1 MVIGLTGGIGCG
13 KSTAAACFAE
23 LGFVVIDADQLA
35 RQVLGSHV
43 CVSRLRER
51 WGGACLD
58 PQGVPD
64 RKWIAAKVFTDADER
79 AFLES
84 VTHPEV
90 ARLRREATADA
101 SVDYVVEIPLLFE
114 KELTAGFSSIVVVAC
129 SDDVRRVRLR
139 GRGLSDEE
147 IAARIASQLSL
158 VEKVNRADVVFWND
172 GEPQFLREQV
182 RSWVSRLRGAPNG

>member
-35 RQVLGSHV
+35 RQVLESHV

-51 WGGACLD
+51 WGAACLD
-58 PQGVPD
+58 AQGVPD
-64 RKWIAAKVFTDADER
+64 RKWIAAKVFADADER

-90 ARLRREATADA
+90 ARLRRDATADA
-101 SVDYVVEIPLLFE
+101 SVDYVVEIPLLFV
-114 KELTAGFSSIVVVAC
+114 KELAEGFSSVVVVAC

-147 IAARIASQLSL
+147 ISARIASQLSL
-158 VEKVNRADVVFWND
+158 VEKVKRANVVLWND
-172 GEPQFLREQV
+172 GEPAFLREQV
-182 RSWVSRLRGAPNG
+182 RVWVDRLRGA

>member
-35 RQVLGSHV
+35 RRVLESHV

-51 WGGACLD
+51 WGTACLD
-58 PQGVPD
+58 KQGVPD
-64 RKWIAAKVFTDADER
+64 RKWIAAKVFNDPDER

-101 SVDYVVEIPLLFE
+101 SIDYVVEIPLLFE
-114 KELTAGFSSIVVVAC
+114 KELADGFSSVVVVAC
-129 SDDVRRVRLR
+129 SDEVRRVRLL

-147 IAARIASQLSL
+147 ISARIASQLSL
-158 VEKVNRADVVFWND
+158 VEKVKRANVVFWND
-172 GEPQFLREQV
+172 GEPAFLREQV
-182 RSWVSRLRGAPNG
+182 RIWVGKLKGE

>member
-13 KSTAAACFAE
+13 KSTAAACFAG

-35 RQVLGSHV
+35 RQVLESHV
-43 CVSRLRER
+43 CVSRLKER
-51 WGGACLD
+51 WGVACLD
-58 PQGVPD
+58 AEGRPD
-64 RKWIAAKVFTDADER
+64 RKWIAAKVFADADER

-101 SVDYVVEIPLLFE
+101 SADYVVEIPLLFE
-114 KELTAGFSSIVVVAC
+114 KELTAGFSTILVVAC

-147 IAARIASQLSL
+147 ISARVASQLSL
-158 VEKVNRADVVFWND
+158 VEKVKRADVVLWND
-172 GEPQFLREQV
+172 GEPGFLREQV
-182 RSWVSRLRGAPNG
+182 RTLVDRLRGA

>member
-35 RQVLGSHV
+35 RQVLESHV

-51 WGGACLD
+51 WGAACLD
-58 PQGVPD
+58 AQGVPD

-84 VTHPEV
+84 ITHPEV
-90 ARLRREATADA
+90 ARLRRDATADA

-114 KELTAGFSSIVVVAC
+114 KELADGFSSVVVVAC

-139 GRGLSDEE
+139 ARGLSNEE
-147 IAARIASQLSL
+147 ISARIASQLSL
-158 VEKVNRADVVFWND
+158 VEKVKRANVVLWND
-172 GEPQFLREQV
+172 GEPAFLREQV
-182 RSWVSRLRGAPNG
+182 RVWVDRLRGA

>member
-13 KSTAAACFAE
+13 KSTAAACFAG

-35 RQVLGSHV
+35 RQVLESHV
-43 CVSRLRER
+43 CVSRLKER
-51 WGGACLD
+51 WGVACLD
-58 PQGVPD
+58 AEGRPD
-64 RKWIAAKVFTDADER
+64 RKWIAAKVFADADER

-114 KELTAGFSSIVVVAC
+114 KELTAGFSTILVVAC

-147 IAARIASQLSL
+147 ISARVASQLSL
-158 VEKVNRADVVFWND
+158 VEKVKRADVVLWND
-172 GEPQFLREQV
+172 GEPGFLREQV
-182 RSWVSRLRGAPNG
+182 RTLVDRLRGA

>member
-35 RQVLGSHV
+35 RQVLESHV

-51 WGGACLD
+51 WGAACLD
-58 PQGVPD
+58 SRGVPD

-114 KELTAGFSSIVVVAC
+114 KELTDGFGSIVVVAC

-147 IAARIASQLSL
+147 ISARIASQLSL
-158 VEKVNRADVVFWND
+158 VEKVKRANVVLWND
-172 GEPQFLREQV
+172 GEPAFLREQV
-182 RSWVSRLRGAPNG
+182 RIWVDRLRGA

>member
-35 RQVLGSHV
+35 RQVLESHV

-51 WGGACLD
+51 WGAACLD
-58 PQGVPD
+58 SRGVPD

-114 KELTAGFSSIVVVAC
+114 KELTDGFGSIVVVAC

-147 IAARIASQLSL
+147 ISARIASQLSL
-158 VEKVNRADVVFWND
+158 VEKVKRANVVLWND
-172 GEPQFLREQV
+172 GEPAFLREQV
-182 RSWVSRLRGAPNG
+182 RVWVDRLRGA

>member
-23 LGFVVIDADQLA
+23 LGFQVVDADQLA
-35 RQVLGSHV
+35 RQVLASPV

-58 PQGVPD
+58 SLGSPD
-64 RKWIAAKVFTDADER
+64 RKWIAAKVFADPVEL

-90 ARLRREATADA
+90 ARLRLEATADP
-101 SVDYVVEIPLLFE
+101 SVDHVVEIPLLFE
-114 KELTAGFSSIVVVAC
+114 KNLEAGLNAIVVVAC
-129 SDDVRRVRLR
+129 SDDARRIRLR
-139 GRGLSDEE
+139 GRGLTDAE
-147 IAARIASQLSL
+147 ISARIASQLSL
-158 VEKVNRADVVFWND
+158 AEKVKRADVVLWND
-172 GEPQFLREQV
+172 GEPGFLMEQV
-182 RSWVSRLRGAPNG
+182 ARWVARQRGA

>member
-13 KSTAAACFAE
+13 KSTAAACFAG

-35 RQVLGSHV
+35 RQVLESHV
-43 CVSRLRER
+43 CVSRLKER
-51 WGGACLD
+51 WGVACLD
-58 PQGVPD
+58 AEGRPD
-64 RKWIAAKVFTDADER
+64 RKWIAAKVFADADER

-101 SVDYVVEIPLLFE
+101 SADYVVEIPLLFE
-114 KELTAGFSSIVVVAC
+114 KELTAGFSTILVVAC

-147 IAARIASQLSL
+147 ISARVASQLSL
-158 VEKVNRADVVFWND
+158 VEKVKRADAVLWND
-172 GEPQFLREQV
+172 GEPGFLREQV
-182 RSWVSRLRGAPNG
+182 RTLVDRLRGA

>member
-35 RQVLGSHV
+35 RQVLESHV

-51 WGGACLD
+51 WGAACLD
-58 PQGVPD
+58 AQGVPD
-64 RKWIAAKVFTDADER
+64 RKWIAAKVFADADER

-90 ARLRREATADA
+90 ARLRRDATADA

-114 KELTAGFSSIVVVAC
+114 KELAEGFSSVVVVAC

-147 IAARIASQLSL
+147 ISARIASQLSL
-158 VEKVNRADVVFWND
+158 VEKVKRANVVLWND
-172 GEPQFLREQV
+172 GEPAFLREQV
-182 RSWVSRLRGAPNG
+182 RVWVDRLRGT